1 VQVARPETVWVA
13 VLVLATD
20 PVARLVGLRCDL
32 GWVLAGVLR
41 EVPGTAWPWRSAGG
55 SGMAAM
61 EEHLLMIVEERLQAD
76 GADPHDWSLFVVAA
90 R

>member
-1 VQVARPETVWVA
+1 MTGREA
-13 VLVLATD
+13 VSQLRGTGRGRCEHATAFPLPRV
-20 PVARLVGLRCDL
+20 PV
-32 GWVLAGVLR
+32 
-41 EVPGTAWPWRSAGG
+41 GTAWPWRSAGG

>member
-1 VQVARPETVWVA
+1 
-13 VLVLATD
+13 
-20 PVARLVGLRCDL
+20 
-32 GWVLAGVLR
+32 
-41 EVPGTAWPWRSAGG
+41 
-55 SGMAAM
+55 MAAM